1 MSLFFSFGKKKINEQ
16 KEELKLKEIEVEEKE
31 IKEVEEKE
39 EIDEDVMEI
48 KNIEN
53 KQEESDI
60 DEEDNEEELP
70 KNRFGKL
77 LDKID
82 GKNYKG
88 GLYKIS
94 VSQLCKIAYH
104 HPFNRKLN
112 KTHIE
117 EIKNGIIQ
125 DEMLTSTIKLIVDK
139 NDDVY
144 LLDGHHRY
152 NALLSLSKKSK
163 DAFQMD
169 LYIEVYNVSEH
180 DDENVVELFK
190 KANNI
195 KKMSL
200 DDSPII
206 AISEALKK
214 CVNKYKDMFKDKQD
228 DKSVYRPRVNRNIVY
243 NGIRDSKIVSKYNLT
258 STEIFN
264 IIVYIN
270 NILAKKPKSF
280 FGSDVKA
287 THYEK
292 AKTNDFYLGLKK
304 KNDVYE
310 WLNCLDLYV
319 NDYKK
324 KMKTIKM

>member
-16 KEELKLKEIEVEEKE
+16 KEELKSKEIEVEEKE

-152 NALLSLSKKSK
+152 NALLSLNKKSK

-169 LYIEVYNVSEH
+169 LYIEVYNVNEH

-228 DKSVYRPRVNRNIVY
+228 DKSVYRP
-243 NGIRDSKIVSKYNLT
+243 
-258 STEIFN
+258 E
-264 IIVYIN
+264 
-270 NILAKKPKSF
+270 
-280 FGSDVKA
+280 
-287 THYEK
+287 
-292 AKTNDFYLGLKK
+292 
-304 KNDVYE
+304 
-310 WLNCLDLYV
+310 
-319 NDYKK
+319 
-324 KMKTIKM
+324 